1 MNKGISNFQIDDF
14 FKNEKNE
21 HLKKN
26 YVGTYSIG
34 SVTKYII
41 FYELLKEEVVNTHLQ
56 YLTETKK
63 WTWCTLVQF
72 YRYSSQK

>member
-21 HLKKN
+21 HFKKN
-26 YVGTYSIG
+26 YMGTYSIG

-63 WTWCTLVQF
+63 
-72 YRYSSQK
+72 

>member
-41 FYELLKEEVVNTHLQ
+41 FYELLKEEVANTHLQ

-63 WTWCTLVQF
+63 
-72 YRYSSQK
+72 

>member
-21 HLKKN
+21 HLKQN
-26 YVGTYSIG
+26 YMGTYSIG

-63 WTWCTLVQF
+63 
-72 YRYSSQK
+72 